1 MSENKK
7 TNLRRDIQWRVKLLF
22 YLMVLLSFGIIFKIL
37 YIQTIEHSKWLA
49 EQKKISQKDILI
61 KSNRGDII
69 SSDGKLLASSVPYYE
84 IRIDTKSD
92 ALTDKVFNENV
103 DSLAWYLSNLFKD
116 RTKRQYKKLLI
127 DARKKGNRYK
137 KIKSNIDYGQL
148 KKVKTFPIFR
158 LGKYKGG
165 LIVIQKNIRKKPF
178 GEMASR
184 TIGYLISDANNEKI
198 GRVGLEGAFNTQLK
212 GRNGLQLMQKL
223 SGGIWMPIRGGEKI
237 EAEDGNDIITTIDV
251 KMQDI
256 AHHALLKQLI
266 ENDAEHGTVVVME
279 VATGKIRAI
288 ANLGI
293 DKNGHYRED
302 YNYAIGESSEPGS
315 TFKLPSLI
323 VALEDGVIKITDTVD
338 VEGGIKKY
346 YNQTMRDSH
355 YGLHKL
361 TVKEIFEKSS
371 NVGVSKI
378 IDEHYKKDPKRF
390 IERLYQLNL
399 NQKLGLSII
408 GEGVP
413 DIKYPGDDAWS
424 GVSLAWMAIGY
435 ELRLTPLQILTF
447 YNAVA
452 NDGVMVK
459 PRFLEKIL
467 FHGEVIEKYKT
478 EIINPSI
485 CSEKTLKTAQE
496 LLLGVVE
503 NGTARNLK
511 NKNYKIAGKT
521 GTAQIA
527 HSGGGYTN
535 KEGRKDYKASF
546 VGYFPA
552 DNPRY
557 SCIVV
562 VTRPKKLYYG
572 NQVAGPVFKEV
583 ADKIYSTSLDM
594 INYDNDYVADVPYSR
609 NANKD
614 DLKKVLSEFNIAYKD
629 KNTETEWVK
638 TEKKDSL
645 IQFYNVPHINK
656 ENIVPNLKGMGAKDV
671 LYLLENKGLRVTING
686 SGSVIWQSLQPGQ
699 EFYKGQRIIIE
710 LG

>member
-22 YLMVLLSFGIIFKIL
+22 YLMVALSIGIIFKIL
-37 YIQTIEHSKWLA
+37 YIQTVEKSKWVA
-49 EQKKISQKDILI
+49 EQEKISQKDIVI

-69 SSDGKLLASSVPYYE
+69 SYDGKLLASSVPYYE
-84 IRIDTKSD
+84 IRIDTKSE
-92 ALTDKVFNENV
+92 ALTDKVFNDNV
-103 DSLAWYLSNLFKD
+103 DSLAWYLSDLFKD
-116 RTKRQYKKLLI
+116 RIKKQYKNLLI
-127 DARKKGNRYK
+127 NARKKGNRYQ

-148 KKVKTFPIFR
+148 KTVKTFPIFR
-158 LGKYKGG
+158 RGKYKGG

-184 TIGYLISDANNEKI
+184 TIGYLISNADNEKI

-212 GRNGLQLMQKL
+212 GENGLQLMQKL

-237 EAEDGNDIITTIDV
+237 EAEDGKDIITTIDV

-279 VATGKIRAI
+279 VATGKIKAI

-293 DKNGHYRED
+293 DKNGRYRED

-323 VALEDGVIKITDTVD
+323 VALEDGVIKVTDSVD

-346 YNQTMRDSH
+346 YKQTMRDSH
-355 YGLHKL
+355 YGLHML
-361 TVKEIFEKSS
+361 TVKQIFEKSS

-378 IDEHYKKDPKRF
+378 INEHYKKDPKRF
-390 IERLYQLNL
+390 IERLYQMNL
-399 NQKLGLSII
+399 NQKLGLSVI

-424 GVSLAWMAIGY
+424 GVSLPWMAIGY

-452 NDGVMVK
+452 NNGVMVK

-467 FHGEVIEKYKT
+467 FHGEVVEKYKT
-478 EIINPSI
+478 EVINPSI
-485 CSEKTLKTAQE
+485 CSEQTLKIAQD
-496 LLLGVVE
+496 LLLGVVKE
-503 NGTARNLK
+503 GTARNLK
-511 NKNYKIAGKT
+511 NNNYKIAGKT

-552 DNPRY
+552 DNPKY

-594 INYDNDYVADVPYSR
+594 ITYDNDYVADIPYSR
-609 NANKD
+609 NADKD
-614 DLKKVLSEFNIAYKD
+614 DLKNVLSEFNIAYND
-629 KNTETEWVK
+629 KNTETEWVR
-638 TEKKDSL
+638 TEKEDSL
-645 IQFYNVPHINK
+645 IKFYKVPFINK

-671 LYLLENKGLRVTING
+671 LYILENKGLRVTLNG
-686 SGSVIWQSLQPGQ
+686 SGSVVWQSLKAGQ